1 MADDLAKRLVAEW
14 LDEQEGF
21 ASRRERMTEE
31 ISARP
36 EAWLEAACRVG
47 ITALQAQNRKL
58 VEALKQRD
66 GGAHDEDC
74 RIFQTWR
81 EPGAVFCN
89 CGHDEAVAAIAEAE
103 KGVG

>member
-1 MADDLAKRLVAEW
+1 MADDLAERLVAEW

-58 VEALKQRD
+58 VEALKLAANRLIRCSLDYDTGTRQFIEV
-66 GGAHDEDC
+66 GEWAE
-74 RIFQTWR
+74 
-81 EPGAVFCN
+81 
-89 CGHDEAVAAIAEAE
+89 EARAAIAKAE
-103 KGVG
+103 KEEG